1 MFCIYSNTEVRAT
14 KNKQT
19 KQQQQQQKKAVKAW
33 KYLPHDMDA
42 RWIKWG
48 NARLVLNLRANFP
61 LVQLS
66 HTYLTVEHL
75 MMKFSGL
82 FGCRAHHHVHL
93 SCPPDVVH
101 VKRNFTFFF
110 KWQRPRNEA
119 CVFFFTLAP
128 IIVKNGRGLGMR
140 LVCFTLDGVENIQGD
155 VCGWVTR
162 LCRRVSQPNTT
173 NLAFRCIPAAVGH

>member
-1 MFCIYSNTEVRAT
+1 MFCIYSNMEVSAT

-19 KQQQQQQKKAVKAW
+19 KQTKKKKTVKVW

-42 RWIKWG
+42 RWIKCG
-48 NARLVLNLRANFP
+48 NARLVLNLRANTP

-66 HTYLTVEHL
+66 RTYLTVEHL

-93 SCPPDVVH
+93 SCPPDSFMWKGILH
-101 VKRNFTFFF
+101 FFLNG
-110 KWQRPRNEA
+110 RDLGTRLV
-119 CVFFFTLAP
+119 CFFFTLAP

-155 VCGWVTR
+155 VCGWLTR
-162 LCRRVSQPNTT
+162 LCRRVSQTNTT